1 MFKNLNHN
9 QLSTHLVWLVVLIGL
24 LALSVLTFKLPERSA
39 DIAVGTYQLG
49 AFPSGLALYAGQG
62 ASYYYSISPL
72 NDYFI
77 TTDGYRM
84 TLISA
89 EGYNSKSFKSSAQP
103 GQLQKATTTITQYF
117 GSALPKYEVYRDD
130 QLRYSTKRID
140 ADTIEV
146 TRSLTLPTNKKV
158 SVAAVTLSYDELTYV
173 FSPASG
179 SVFSDQSET
188 EINWLEA
195 QTGLDLTKSVVPA
208 EYTETRLFTWEL
220 ESNTVVL
227 FNPGQ
232 AGYLVIQT
240 GVNQS
245 LLVNPKDQLIEVIE
259 TVSPDTRT
267 ISSTIR
273 ISVQQELPTT
283 Q

>member
-1 MFKNLNHN
+1 MFKNLRRN
-9 QLSTHLVWLVVLIGL
+9 QLSTHLVWLAVLIGL
-24 LALSVLTFKLPERSA
+24 LALSVFTFKLPERSA
-39 DIAVGTYQLG
+39 DSSVGTYQFG
-49 AFPSGLALYAGQG
+49 AFPSGLALYSGQG

-89 EGYNSKSFKSSAQP
+89 EGYNSKSFRSSAQP
-103 GQLQKATTTITQYF
+103 GQLKKATTTITQYF
-117 GSALPKYEVYRDD
+117 GSALPTYEVYRDD
-130 QLRYSTKRID
+130 RLRYTTKRID
-140 ADTIEV
+140 SDTIEV
-146 TRSLTLPTNKKV
+146 TRSIDLPTNKKV
-158 SVAAVTLSYDELTYV
+158 SVAAVTLSYDDLTYV
-173 FSPASG
+173 FSPTSG
-179 SVFSDQSET
+179 SVFSNQSEA
-188 EINWLEA
+188 EIKWLEE
-195 QTGLDLTKSVVPA
+195 QTGIALTKSEVPTEFA
-208 EYTETRLFTWEL
+208 ETRLFTWEL

-245 LLVNPKDQLIEVIE
+245 LLVNPKDKLIEVIE
-259 TVSPDTRT
+259 TVTPDTRH

-273 ISVQQELPTT
+273 ISVQQELPT